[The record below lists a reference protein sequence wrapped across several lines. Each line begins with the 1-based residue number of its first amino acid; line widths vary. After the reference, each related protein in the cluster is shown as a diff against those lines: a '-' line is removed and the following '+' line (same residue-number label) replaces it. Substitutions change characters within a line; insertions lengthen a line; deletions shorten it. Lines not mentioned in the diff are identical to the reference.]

1 MRSWPVKNRENRIVQ
16 GALSA
21 LMLSAF
27 LALPGSALAE
37 PKAGDKLE
45 NPEVRDA
52 KDQPAKLPEWG
63 NKVLLIMYTD
73 PDEADQNDKFADEVK
88 AANLPKEFFQSMGVA
103 NMKDAPGKPNWIIRR
118 VVRKKI
124 DKYGT
129 TILTDPELLLA
140 KAWNLGDCN
149 DKSVVLFVDKKGVLR
164 YLYKGQ
170 LSESERKNALDKLKA
185 LIDEAKGS

>member
-27 LALPGSALAE
+27 LAFPGSALAE

>member
-1 MRSWPVKNRENRIVQ
+1 MKNRENRIVQ